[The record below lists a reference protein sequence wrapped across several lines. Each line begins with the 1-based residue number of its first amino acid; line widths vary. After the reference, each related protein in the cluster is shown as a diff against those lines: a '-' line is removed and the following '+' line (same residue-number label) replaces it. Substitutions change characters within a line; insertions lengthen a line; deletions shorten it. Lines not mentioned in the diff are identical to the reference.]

1 MKQSRKTR
9 HYRTARLH
17 ARIRKKVSG
26 TPSRPRLNVA
36 FTGQHIYA
44 QIIDDESQRTLVGVA
59 TTEKEFSGKSLRPNV
74 DGAAKI
80 GKVIAERAKA
90 KNIGSVVFDRG
101 GLQYH
106 GKVKALAEAAREG
119 GLEF

>member
-17 ARIRKKVSG
+17 TRIRKKVNG
-26 TPSRPRLNVA
+26 TPARPRLNVA

-44 QIIDDESQRTLVGVA
+44 QIIDDESQKTLVGVA
-59 TTEKEFSGKSLRPNV
+59 TTEKEFTGKSLRPNV
-74 DGAAKI
+74 DGASQV
-80 GKVIAERAKA
+80 GKALAERAKA

-101 GLQYH
+101 GLKYH
-106 GKVKALAEAAREG
+106 GKVKALAEAAREA